1 MNPILIIGVVAV
13 GIAIMVS
20 LVSISDD
27 QSSQI
32 DSATKINEKQH
43 VRVAEA
49 SSLKA
54 VVTDDNNISIVN
66 NGNTDTEILEIRVL
80 DDDGVVILKE
90 ILTEPILASRA
101 TEMITSSDI
110 KEHIRNMTS
119 ANKIR

>member
-1 MNPILIIGVVAV
+1 
-13 GIAIMVS
+13 MVS

-49 SSLKA
+49 SLLEA
-54 VVTDDNNISIVN
+54 IVTDDNNISIVN

-80 DDDGVVILKE
+80 DDNGNVILKE
-90 ILTEPILASRA
+90 ILTEPILASRV

-110 KEHIRNMTS
+110 KEYIRNMIS
-119 ANKIR
+119 ANKTR